1 MANITPI
8 AKNAIDIQHKSKDYP
23 EVTLFVKALAPP
35 KPVDVSKWDE
45 CDKVNPFFLVKDTTD
60 KKQANVCFK
69 MVKQDG
75 VSFSILTN
83 QKKIDKHSQLFVFKA
98 DTPKAALE
106 HCEAVEVAPPKRRR
120 LRGKTEAAS

>member
-1 MANITPI
+1 MLRWRTLHRSP
-8 AKNAIDIQHKSKDYP
+8 KNAIDIQHKSKDYP

-45 CDKVNPFFLVKDTTD
+45 GDKVNPFFLVKDTTD

-83 QKKIDKHSQLFVFKA
+83 QKKTTSIRSFLFSRQTRQRLPSSTAKLSRWLLQRGA
-98 DTPKAALE
+98 D
-106 HCEAVEVAPPKRRR
+106 
-120 LRGKTEAAS
+120 